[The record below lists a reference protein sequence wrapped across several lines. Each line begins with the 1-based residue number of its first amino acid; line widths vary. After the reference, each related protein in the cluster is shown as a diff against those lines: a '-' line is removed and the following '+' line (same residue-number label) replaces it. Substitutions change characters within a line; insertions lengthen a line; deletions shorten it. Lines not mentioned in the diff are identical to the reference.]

1 MSEKMMPAIL
11 IPGKH
16 GQSAGRLL
24 AVLAVLMMVLTG
36 IGGNAVLAE
45 VETSVTVE
53 DPGPGEPAPRE
64 GIWVDFFFGTG
75 VDLET
80 RAVTGSAGAFA
91 ADGGRVYCLTRV
103 HGMTP
108 PASVTH
114 AWYYEGKT
122 MARVDLTIGSEN
134 WRTWSSK
141 SYLPN
146 WTGNWEVKVLDEDGM
161 VLGSAG
167 FEVK

>member
-1 MSEKMMPAIL
+1 MSGMFLEGKMKTANHGRPCVASVVVMVVLLSLVWSAASAQEGAPAPVEE
-11 IPGKH
+11 PG
-16 GQSAGRLL
+16 S
-24 AVLAVLMMVLTG
+24 
-36 IGGNAVLAE
+36 
-45 VETSVTVE
+45 
-53 DPGPGEPAPRE
+53 GEPAPRE
-64 GIWVDFFFGTG
+64 GNWVDFFFGTG
-75 VDLET
+75 IDT
-80 RAVTGSAGAFA
+80 DIRSVTGAANTFA
-91 ADGGRVYCLTRV
+91 ADAGRVYCLTRV
-103 HGMTP
+103 HGMRP

-134 WRTWSSK
+134 WRTWSYK
-141 SYLPN
+141 SYLPG

>member
-1 MSEKMMPAIL
+1 MSNTMNAGNMTTGRPVA
-11 IPGKH
+11 
-16 GQSAGRLL
+16 SAGRLPV
-24 AVLAVLMMVLTG
+24 ALAVLMIALLSVGWISAQAQEETA
-36 IGGNAVLAE
+36 AVAE
-45 VETSVTVE
+45 N
-53 DPGPGEPAPRE
+53 PGPGEPAPRE

-75 VDLET
+75 VDTES
-80 RAVTGSAGAFA
+80 RSITGAAHSFA
-91 ADGGRVYCLTRV
+91 ADGERVYCLTRV
-103 HGMTP
+103 HGMKP

-141 SYLPN
+141 SYLRG